1 MSKSSLALIANE
13 LEKMPSRVS
22 YARRAMDTWRHQ
34 GLRMVRKNPG
44 RSILGALAV
53 GFIVAKIARRY

>member
-1 MSKSSLALIANE
+1 MSKSSLAVIANE
-13 LEKMPSRVS
+13 LEKTPARMR
-22 YARRAMDTWRHQ
+22 YARRALMSLQHD
-34 GLRMVRKNPG
+34 GLRAVRKNPG